1 MTTRSSGQRESA
13 KGRLWRRLMLAAA
26 FVNTSAIPGEGF
38 DFVRMEVIHGIPKSA
53 AERPQEV
60 DS

>member
-1 MTTRSSGQRESA
+1 
-13 KGRLWRRLMLAAA
+13 MLAAA

-38 DFVRMEVIHGIPKSA
+38 DFVRMEVLHGIPKSA